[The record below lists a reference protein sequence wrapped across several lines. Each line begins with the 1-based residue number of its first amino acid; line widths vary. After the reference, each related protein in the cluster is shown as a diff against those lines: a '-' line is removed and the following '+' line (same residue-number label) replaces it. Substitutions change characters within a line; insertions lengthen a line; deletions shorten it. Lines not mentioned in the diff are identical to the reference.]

1 MISKAQIRATTRYI
15 KENYDTLI
23 VRMKKNSGLMEAIAH
38 SAKRE

>member
-23 VRMKKNSGLMEAIAH
+23 VRMKKTPA
-38 SAKRE
+38 